1 MEQMDQLESLE
12 LRISKFLRLGVIV
25 AGLFMLIGWI
35 SQSINQPD
43 SLLALKTYHSSTLSE
58 TLSNAWTTNSWGV
71 LISYFGLAILISL
84 PITRVFLTAVLFL
97 KQKEY
102 LLAGIAAFVL
112 VALIV
117 SFSLGIE
124 L

>member
-12 LRISKFLRLGVIV
+12 LRISKFLRLGVLV

-43 SLLALKTYHSSTLSE
+43 SLVALKTYHSSTLSE
-58 TLSNAWTTNSWGV
+58 TLSNAWTTSSWGV
-71 LISYFGLAILISL
+71 LISYLGLAILISL

>member
-12 LRISKFLRLGVIV
+12 LRISKFLRLGVLV

-35 SQSINQPD
+35 SQSINQAD
-43 SLLALKTYHSSTLSE
+43 SLIALKTYHSSTLSE
-58 TLSNAWTTNSWGV
+58 TLSNAWTTSSWGV
-71 LISYFGLAILISL
+71 LISYLGLAILISL

>member
-1 MEQMDQLESLE
+1 MDQLESLE
-12 LRISKFLRLGVIV
+12 LKISKFLRYGVLV
-25 AGLFMLIGWI
+25 AGFFMLVGWL
-35 SQSINQPD
+35 SQLVFHGS
-43 SLLALKTYHSSTLSE
+43 AFETLKTYHVMTLQE
-58 TLSNAWTTNSWGV
+58 TLLQAYAHQAWGEI
-71 LISYFGLAILISL
+71 ISYFGLFLLISL
-84 PITRVFLTAVLFL
+84 PITRVFLTAVLFI

-102 LLAGIAAFVL
+102 LLAGIAGFVL

>member
-1 MEQMDQLESLE
+1 MEEMNQLESLE
-12 LRISKFLRLGVIV
+12 LKISKFLRIGVLV

-35 SQSINQPD
+35 SQSMSAPE
-43 SLLALKTYHSSTLSE
+43 SLLALKTYHSSSLSE
-58 TLSNAWTTNSWGV
+58 TLANAWYSQAWGS
-71 LISYFGLAILISL
+71 LASYLGLAILISL
-84 PITRVFLTAVLFL
+84 PITRVFLTAVLFI

-102 LLAGIAAFVL
+102 LLAGIAFFVL
-112 VALIV
+112 IALIA